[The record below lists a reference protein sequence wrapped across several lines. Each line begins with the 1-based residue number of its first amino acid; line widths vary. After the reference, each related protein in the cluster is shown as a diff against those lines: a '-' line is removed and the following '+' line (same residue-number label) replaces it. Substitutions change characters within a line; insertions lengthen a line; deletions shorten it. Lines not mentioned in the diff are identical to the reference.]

1 MNHLQALSADRLL
14 GPAVSDVDGN
24 SEVRRGTI
32 SVFNGPVPCVRL
44 HSGESEECQ
53 VVAQWLTQC
62 VGSGIQPGEI
72 GIFVRSP
79 DEVPRAMAAAAGLP
93 HHELDALVDT
103 VPNEVAI
110 GAMHLTKGLEFRAV
124 AVMACDE
131 DVLPLRSRLDAAA
144 DEADLRE
151 VFDTERHLLYVACTR
166 AKDRLLVTGV
176 KPASEFLPDLC

>member
-1 MNHLQALSADRLL
+1 M
-14 GPAVSDVDGN
+14 
-24 SEVRRGTI
+24 RRGTI
-32 SVFNGPVPCVRL
+32 SVFNGPVPSVRL

-53 VVAQWLTQC
+53 SVAQWLTQC

-79 DEVPRAMAAAAGLP
+79 DEVPRAMAAAAAAGLP

-103 VPNEVAI
+103 DPNEVAI
-110 GAMHLTKGLEFRAV
+110 GAMHLAKGLEFRAV
-124 AVMACDE
+124 VVMACDE

-166 AKDRLLVTGV
+166 ARDRLLVTAV
-176 KPASEFLPDLC
+176 EPASEFLGDLG